1 MAGRHVALLRGINVG
16 NAKRIA
22 MADLR
27 ALVEKLGYR
36 NVSTLLNSG
45 NVIFDAAGAH
55 APDCALKIEKAIT
68 AKLGINS
75 RVIALSASE
84 VAAIVKENPL
94 EKIADNPSRL
104 MVVIPADRSGL
115 KLIQP
120 LAKEKWGREVIGF
133 GKRAAYIWCP
143 EGIIDSLLAKAVGKL
158 LKDAVTIRN
167 WATTLKLQDLTKDSE

>member
-27 ALVEKLGYR
+27 ALVEKLGYQSV
-36 NVSTLLNSG
+36 NTLLNSG
-45 NVIFDAAGAH
+45 NVIFDAAGAP
-55 APDCALKIEKAIT
+55 AAECGLKIEKAIT
-68 AKLGINS
+68 ARLGIIS
-75 RVIALSASE
+75 RVIALSGAEIS
-84 VAAIVKENPL
+84 AIVKENPL
-94 EKIADNPSRL
+94 AKIADNPSRL

-120 LAKEKWGREVIGF
+120 LAKEKWGREMIGF

-143 EGIIDSLLAKAVGKL
+143 EGIIVSRLAKAVEKA

-167 WATTLKLQDLTKDSE
+167 WATTLKLQELTKETK